1 MPLGVALLF
10 EAYREVQGRT
20 SSRALRRAEAPIV
33 AKRQGLLASLMLS
46 SSSDRMRLC
55 SMPEYNPGPGWL
67 ATPAGPFRCA
77 TQPRGSGGIV
87 RGGSRA
93 QSSMVTLLAF
103 LICIG
108 TALVGGVF
116 FAFSTFVMKALAQLP
131 PAHGIG
137 AMQRINVIVVNPLF
151 LGLFLGTAV
160 VAVISVVAGSV
171 TWGTPG
177 AALLLV
183 AGVTYLVGSLGV
195 TVGFNIPRNDHLA
208 SLEAESA
215 EAASYWP
222 VYLREWLFWNHVR
235 TVASA
240 SAAACAGAA
249 LLS

>member
-1 MPLGVALLF
+1 
-10 EAYREVQGRT
+10 
-20 SSRALRRAEAPIV
+20 
-33 AKRQGLLASLMLS
+33 
-46 SSSDRMRLC
+46 
-55 SMPEYNPGPGWL
+55 
-67 ATPAGPFRCA
+67 
-77 TQPRGSGGIV
+77 
-87 RGGSRA
+87 
-93 QSSMVTLLAF
+93 MVTLLAF